1 LHVLTLERLLSSGVL
16 VLATHCG
23 QLRRGEDL
31 GEPHSLEATRRR
43 RGAPRRTSEAAMM
56 RLYHSVLLV
65 QFRVLSLELTVFMS
79 SLVLLQIQF
88 ASSALLRQRV
98 DFGEPQSLTKDHI
111 LSFIS
116 SKKDL

>member
-1 LHVLTLERLLSSGVL
+1 
-16 VLATHCG
+16 
-23 QLRRGEDL
+23 
-31 GEPHSLEATRRR
+31 
-43 RGAPRRTSEAAMM
+43 MM